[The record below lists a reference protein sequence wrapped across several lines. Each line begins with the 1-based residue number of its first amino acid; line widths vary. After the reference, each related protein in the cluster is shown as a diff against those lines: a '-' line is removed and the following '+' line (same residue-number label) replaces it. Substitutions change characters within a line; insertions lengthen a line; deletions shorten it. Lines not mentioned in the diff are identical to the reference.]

1 MAKRRR
7 GLPQPRK
14 RHRVRAGR
22 SAPQEPIEHV
32 SAGLN
37 VLSPSWGLMGLFW
50 LLDPPE
56 IRDVVRNLDRQMA
69 RDGWDG
75 GTLQANMR
83 LVGYLY
89 GPALIPVTFVLW
101 VVSGL
106 VGPAS
111 KSDAFVHVALIAIS
125 FPILGFVYYG
135 VRSWLTDPDAQI
147 VRWRP
152 WLTDLC
158 ILFFAIAAGLLIP
171 VA

>member
-1 MAKRRR
+1 
-7 GLPQPRK
+7 
-14 RHRVRAGR
+14 
-22 SAPQEPIEHV
+22 
-32 SAGLN
+32 
-37 VLSPSWGLMGLFW
+37 
-50 LLDPPE
+50 
-56 IRDVVRNLDRQMA
+56 MA

-89 GPALIPVTFVLW
+89 SPSLVFATFVVW
-101 VVSGL
+101 VVSVV

-111 KSDAFVHVALIAIS
+111 KSDAFAHGALIAIS

-135 VRSWLTDPDAQI
+135 VRAWFVDPYAKV

-158 ILFFAIAAGLLIP
+158 ILLFAIAVGLLIP
-171 VA
+171 VT